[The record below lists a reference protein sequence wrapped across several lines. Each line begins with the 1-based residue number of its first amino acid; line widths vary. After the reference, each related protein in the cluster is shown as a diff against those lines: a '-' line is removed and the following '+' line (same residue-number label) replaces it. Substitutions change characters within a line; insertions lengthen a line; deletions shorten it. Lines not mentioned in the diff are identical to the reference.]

1 MKILKRII
9 AIFGYSLAIIVAA
22 PFLAWYMTFDE
33 FYDLNSLPSD
43 DD

>member
-22 PFLAWYMTFDE
+22 TFLAWFMTSDE
-33 FYDLNSLPSD
+33 FADINSQTSYYD
-43 DD
+43 

>member
-9 AIFGYSLAIIVAA
+9 AIFGYLLAIVVAA
-22 PFLAWYMTFDE
+22 PLLAWFMTSDE
-33 FYDLNSLPSD
+33 FSYLNSPPSD

>member
-22 PFLAWYMTFDE
+22 PLLAWFMTSDDFSYLD
-33 FYDLNSLPSD
+33 SLPSD
-43 DD
+43 DY